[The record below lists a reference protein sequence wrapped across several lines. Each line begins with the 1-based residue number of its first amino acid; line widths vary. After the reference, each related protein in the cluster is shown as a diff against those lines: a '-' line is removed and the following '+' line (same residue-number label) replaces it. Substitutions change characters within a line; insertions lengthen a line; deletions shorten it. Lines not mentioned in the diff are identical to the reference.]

1 MPVLSQFI
9 DVAADMS
16 GATVVLGG
24 DSRAV
29 LFSALA
35 ALEQLWQWTKFPA
48 LDAADVDYIKQ
59 ILATANLELMQTMIG
74 EIVMYTTAAA
84 PAFTLP
90 CDGDTY
96 NREDYPEL
104 YAVLDAAYIL
114 DADTFVTPAL
124 QSRSPI
130 GAGAA
135 LGLSTYTV
143 NQIAGEES
151 HLLVLSEIPSH
162 SHGLFEFTALAVEP
176 GELPVLDPNPLAL
189 RSSDSAG
196 GDNGHNTI
204 HPVNAVKFA
213 VVYQ

>member
-1 MPVLSQFI
+1 MPVLSQFV

-16 GATVVLGG
+16 GATVALSG

-35 ALEQLWQWTKFPA
+35 ALEQLWQWTKFPG
-48 LDAADVDYIKQ
+48 LDADDIDYIKQ
-59 ILATANLELMQTMIG
+59 ILASANLELMQSMIG
-74 EIVMYTTAAA
+74 QIVMYTTDAA

-90 CDGDTY
+90 CDGGTY
-96 NREDYPEL
+96 AREDYPAL
-104 YAVLDAAYIL
+104 YDVLDPAYRV
-114 DADTFVTPAL
+114 DADTFSTPDL

-130 GAGAA
+130 GAGSGE
-135 LGLSTYTV
+135 GLSSYTV
-143 NQIAGEES
+143 NEQAGEET
-151 HLLVLSEIPSH
+151 HILVLGEIPSH

-196 GDNGHNTI
+196 GDGGHNTI
-204 HPVNAVKFA
+204 HPVTAIKFA